1 LEREETE
8 DEEESSSSVRL
19 KQVPLAVRKDE
30 KRVKEMEI
38 KMEKAK
44 LN

>member
-1 LEREETE
+1 MEWVETK
-8 DEEESSSSVRL
+8 DEEESSVIRSSL
-19 KQVPLAVRKDE
+19 KQVPLAVRKE
-30 KRVKEMEI
+30 VKEMEI

>member
-1 LEREETE
+1 MEREETE

-19 KQVPLAVRKDE
+19 KQVPLTVRK
-30 KRVKEMEI
+30 VKEMEI